1 MLLAL
6 AVIPVELRLVHA
18 VEDEVGRGHVDVF
31 IRHGGLFVDEP
42 VVLVADEFQVHLY
55 NVTDSLYVRI
65 LVIAG
70 KDCLIYGFESS
81 FVVNIA

>member
-1 MLLAL
+1 
-6 AVIPVELRLVHA
+6 
-18 VEDEVGRGHVDVF
+18 
-31 IRHGGLFVDEP
+31 LFVDEP